1 MTRFISQIWKGV
13 TAAKN
18 ATGNILFVL
27 LLTLLVF
34 AIFTADSPAI
44 PDSTAL
50 ILNPTGIIVDQKRV
64 IDPFS
69 EFLSGYDETED
80 PETLLRDILEALES
94 ASTDDRV
101 KSLVLDLRHLRG
113 ASMSKLEEI
122 GVAIDKFKASGKPVF
137 AFAPNYSQ
145 SQYLIAVHASK
156 IYLDQQ
162 SYQTFGGVFFTGLSL
177 YPTYFKS
184 ALAKLKVNFHVFKA
198 GLYKGAVEPVLRD
211 DMSEAAKEANLDF
224 IGVLWEHYRDTIV
237 SQRDITRDSFEKY
250 ANQYDEL
257 LAGVDDDG
265 ARLAIEQGFV
275 DGLITVSD
283 WRQEMQSI
291 SGVSGNTFNQISL
304 GDYLLASRPPLPVV
318 NPRSEKIAIITAIGT
333 ILEGDKPA
341 GEIGGDSLSTL
352 IRQAREDKQIKAL
365 VVRIDSP
372 GGSSS
377 ASEQIRNELELTQKS
392 GKPVIISMSGYAAS
406 GGYWIASTANKIFA
420 AATTVT
426 GSIGVFVLWPTF
438 EQSITELGINSDGV
452 GTTSLRGAFNA
463 LEEINPVMQKIL
475 ELKVDSTYSKF
486 LGLVARGREMSVDD
500 VDKIAQ
506 GRVWAGRTAV
516 ELGLVDAIGSLD
528 DAVQSAAL
536 LTDLEDYD
544 VVYLEKEL
552 SPKDRLI
559 QQILNSTLK
568 MVHMVSGGFSSH
580 WQLLGE
586 VPREISDILQM
597 SRSPGI
603 YLQCVYCRVD

>member
-1 MTRFISQIWKGV
+1 
-13 TAAKN
+13 
-18 ATGNILFVL
+18 
-27 LLTLLVF
+27 
-34 AIFTADSPAI
+34 
-44 PDSTAL
+44 
-50 ILNPTGIIVDQKRV
+50 
-64 IDPFS
+64 
-69 EFLSGYDETED
+69 
-80 PETLLRDILEALES
+80 
-94 ASTDDRV
+94 
-101 KSLVLDLRHLRG
+101 
-113 ASMSKLEEI
+113 
-122 GVAIDKFKASGKPVF
+122 
-137 AFAPNYSQ
+137 
-145 SQYLIAVHASK
+145 
-156 IYLDQQ
+156 
-162 SYQTFGGVFFTGLSL
+162 
-177 YPTYFKS
+177 
-184 ALAKLKVNFHVFKA
+184 
-198 GLYKGAVEPVLRD
+198 
-211 DMSEAAKEANLDF
+211 
-224 IGVLWEHYRDTIV
+224 
-237 SQRDITRDSFEKY
+237 
-250 ANQYDEL
+250 
-257 LAGVDDDG
+257 
-265 ARLAIEQGFV
+265 
-275 DGLITVSD
+275 
-283 WRQEMQSI
+283 
-291 SGVSGNTFNQISL
+291 
-304 GDYLLASRPPLPVV
+304 
-318 NPRSEKIAIITAIGT
+318 
-333 ILEGDKPA
+333 
-341 GEIGGDSLSTL
+341 
-352 IRQAREDKQIKAL
+352 
-365 VVRIDSP
+365 
-372 GGSSS
+372 
-377 ASEQIRNELELTQKS
+377 
-392 GKPVIISMSGYAAS
+392 MSGYAAS